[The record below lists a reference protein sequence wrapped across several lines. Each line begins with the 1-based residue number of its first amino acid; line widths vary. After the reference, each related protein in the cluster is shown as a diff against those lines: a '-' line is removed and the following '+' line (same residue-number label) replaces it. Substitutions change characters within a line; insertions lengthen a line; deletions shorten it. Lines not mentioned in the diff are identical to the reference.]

1 MSGRGKGGKGLGKG
15 GAKRHRKVLRDNIQG
30 ITKPAIRRL
39 ARRGGVKRISGLIY
53 EETRGVLKIFLEN
66 VIRDAVTYTEHARR
80 KTVTAMDVVYALKRQ
95 GRTLYGFGAVI
106 KTKFIAF
113 FHGVTNLGADCLLSF
128 NIVVGSLSLR
138 KSIKLAKY
146 FTHRDVTPALSRGD
160 SGCWSFQAAGAV
172 PDIGMPSDDAVV
184 IQKGKKQG
192 DPFVITVNCP
202 DKTGLGCDICWIIL
216 DFGLY
221 IVKGDFTTDG
231 IWCYIVLW
239 VFPHPTSPTV
249 RWSALKDRLLSI
261 CPTFSVSAYL
271 NETPPKPSPSP
282 VYLLTFCSTDRKGL
296 LNDVTRVLFE
306 LELMI
311 QRVKVTTTPDGRVM
325 DLFFITDNLD
335 LLHTKQRRDDA
346 CEKLHDVL
354 GDSCTN
360 VEIRS
365 AGYKNDSIPTISSLS
380 EEATR
385 ELFRSELSEKE
396 ERSQALST
404 DVKKLKRASVMIDNS
419 LSPAHSLLQI
429 NCVDHKGFLYD
440 IMRVLK
446 DFDIQ
451 IAYGRFSPVN
461 KGHRDL
467 DLFIRQRDG
476 IKILNIEMQDELV
489 SRLKLQMLHP
499 LRVIITNRG
508 PDMELVVANPVELSG
523 RGRPQVFY
531 DATLALKVLGICVFS
546 AEIGRRHS
554 TRENGVWEVYR
565 FLLEEKCKTQSGL
578 KNQIVDKVRR
588 SLMGW

>member
-95 GRTLYGFGAVI
+95 GRTLYGFG
-106 KTKFIAF
+106 
-113 FHGVTNLGADCLLSF
+113 G
-128 NIVVGSLSLR
+128 
-138 KSIKLAKY
+138 KLAKY
-146 FTHRDVTPALSRGD
+146 LSRQGG

-172 PDIGMPSDDAVV
+172 PDIGGPGEDPVV

-202 DKTGLGCDICWIIL
+202 DRVGLGCDICWIIL
-216 DFGLY
+216 DFGLC

-239 VFPHPTSPTV
+239 VFPYPTSPTV
-249 RWSALKDRLLSI
+249 RWSNIKERLLAL

-271 NETPPKPSPSP
+271 NETSSKPEASP

-296 LNDVTRVLFE
+296 LNDVTRVLCE

-311 QRVKVTTTPDGRVM
+311 QRVKVTTTPDGRVV
-325 DLFFITDNLD
+325 DLFFITDNLE
-335 LLHTKQRRDDA
+335 LLHTKKRRDDA
-346 CEKLHDVL
+346 CDKLLAVL
-354 GDSCTN
+354 GESCTS
-360 VEIRS
+360 VDIRS
-365 AGYKNDSIPTISSLS
+365 AGYKNDSVPRISSLS
-380 EEATR
+380 QTAVQEI
-385 ELFRSELSEKE
+385 FRSELSEKE
-396 ERSQALST
+396 ELSQALSP
-404 DVKKLKRASVMIDNS
+404 DVKRLKHATIMIDNS

-440 IMRVLK
+440 IMRILK

-467 DLFIRQRDG
+467 DLFIRQKDG
-476 IKILNIEMQDELV
+476 LKIVSVEKQEELI
-489 SRLKLQMLHP
+489 SRLKLEMLHP

-508 PDMELVVANPVELSG
+508 PDTELVVANPVELSG
-523 RGRPQVFY
+523 RGRPMVFY
-531 DATLALKVLGICVFS
+531 DTTLALKVLGICVFS
-546 AEIGRRHS
+546 AEIGRHS
-554 TRENGVWEVYR
+554 TENGEWEVYR
-565 FLLEEKCKTQSGL
+565 FLLEENSKYKLGSMVV

-588 SLMGW
+588 ALMGW

>member
-95 GRTLYGFGAVI
+95 GRTLVS
-106 KTKFIAF
+106 
-113 FHGVTNLGADCLLSF
+113 SF
-128 NIVVGSLSLR
+128 VKNPHLE
-138 KSIKLAKY
+138 LAK
-146 FTHRDVTPALSRGD
+146 LIGD

-172 PDIGMPSDDAVV
+172 PDMGMPSDDAVV
-184 IQKGKKQG
+184 IQRGKKQG
-192 DPFVITVNCP
+192 EPFVITVNCP

-216 DFGLY
+216 DFGIF
-221 IVKGDFTTDG
+221 IVKGDSIASLELGVCITTKPGYDQFYNRW
-231 IWCYIVLW
+231 IMVLHS
-239 VFPHPTSPTV
+239 VMGFPHSTAPTV
-249 RWSALKDRLLSI
+249 RWSNVKERLLAV
-261 CPTFSVSAYL
+261 CPSFSVSAYL
-271 NETPPKPSPSP
+271 NEAPPKPVASP
-282 VYLLTFCSTDRKGL
+282 VYLMTFCSTDRKGL
-296 LNDVTRVLFE
+296 LHDVTRVLCE

-325 DLFFITDNLD
+325 DLFFITDNLE
-335 LLHTKQRRDDA
+335 LLHTKKRRDDA
-346 CEKLHDVL
+346 CDKLHAVL
-354 GDSCTN
+354 GESCTN
-360 VEIRS
+360 VDIRS
-365 AGYKNDSIPTISSLS
+365 AGYKHEGLLAISSLS
-380 EEATR
+380 LTAAG
-385 ELFRSELSEKE
+385 ELFQTELSQKE
-396 ERSQALST
+396 EHSHALSP
-404 DVKKLKRASVMIDNS
+404 DVKKLKRANVLIDNS

-476 IKILNIEMQDELV
+476 LKIVSVEKQEKLI
-489 SRLKLQMLHP
+489 SRLKLEMLHP
-499 LRVIITNRG
+499 WRVVISNRG

-546 AEIGRRHS
+546 AEIGRYS
-554 TRENGVWEVYR
+554 SENGEWEVYR
-565 FLLEEKCKTQSGL
+565 FLLEENCKYKLGSMVVRS
-578 KNQIVDKVRR
+578 QIVDKVRR
-588 SLMGW
+588 TLMGW

>member
-1 MSGRGKGGKGLGKG
+1 M
-15 GAKRHRKVLRDNIQG
+15 
-30 ITKPAIRRL
+30 
-39 ARRGGVKRISGLIY
+39 IS
-53 EETRGVLKIFLEN
+53 F
-66 VIRDAVTYTEHARR
+66 
-80 KTVTAMDVVYALKRQ
+80 
-95 GRTLYGFGAVI
+95 
-106 KTKFIAF
+106 
-113 FHGVTNLGADCLLSF
+113 
-128 NIVVGSLSLR
+128 
-138 KSIKLAKY
+138 KLAKY
-146 FTHRDVTPALSRGD
+146 FSQRDVGQANSRGD

-172 PDIGMPSDDAVV
+172 PDMGMPSDDAVV

-216 DFGLY
+216 DFGIY

-239 VFPHPTSPTV
+239 VFPHSTAPTV
-249 RWSALKDRLLSI
+249 RWSNVKERLLAV
-261 CPTFSVSAYL
+261 CPSFSVSAYL
-271 NETPPKPSPSP
+271 NETPPHPVTSP

-296 LNDVTRVLFE
+296 LHDVTRVLCE

-325 DLFFITDNLD
+325 DLFFITDNLE
-335 LLHTKQRRDDA
+335 LLHTKKRRDDA
-346 CEKLHDVL
+346 CDKLHAVL

-360 VEIRS
+360 VDIRS
-365 AGYKNDSIPTISSLS
+365 AGYKHDGVLAISSRSLT
-380 EEATR
+380 AAG
-385 ELFRSELSEKE
+385 ELFQTELSKQEDH
-396 ERSQALST
+396 SHALSP

-461 KGHRDL
+461 NKGHRDL

-476 IKILNIEMQDELV
+476 IKIVNVEKQEKLV
-489 SRLKLQMLHP
+489 SRLKLEMLHP
-499 LRVIITNRG
+499 WRVVISNRG

-523 RGRPQVFY
+523 RGRPQVFF

-546 AEIGRRHS
+546 AEIGRYS
-554 TRENGVWEVYR
+554 SENGEWEVYR
-565 FLLEEKCKTQSGL
+565 FLLEENCKYKLGSMVVRT
-578 KNQIVDKVRR
+578 QIVDKVRR
-588 SLMGW
+588 TLMGC